1 MIRFLLFS
9 CCFIVTSVQ
18 AYESSE
24 DVAGASDSALF
35 QRYSQ
40 SKIVGYSQL
49 VTADYLLALGAPKT
63 VNAVMV
69 LEYSERLVGDLTRI
83 TYRAPDD
90 YSSEDM
96 FAHFSSQLNQLP
108 HKVLFECHARKCGS
122 SNEWANRIFNIRK
135 LYGPERYQ
143 HYLAVQ
149 IDAQQGPL
157 FVALYSIKRGN
168 KRVYTQLDLLQ
179 PETGTFRELSVNP
192 DTVLA
197 QFKQQGIFELANL
210 KFDDQ
215 DKLTGNTTVLL
226 DSVIAALQK
235 NSRLKLFVVGHLR
248 TDQGLEV
255 SQQRSLTRAQS
266 VVDVLVQSGIDSQ
279 RLSAQGVGPL
289 APVNQSG
296 SIDRIGLVV
305 R

>member
-1 MIRFLLFS
+1 M
-9 CCFIVTSVQ
+9 
-18 AYESSE
+18 
-24 DVAGASDSALF
+24 
-35 QRYSQ
+35 
-40 SKIVGYSQL
+40 
-49 VTADYLLALGAPKT
+49 
-63 VNAVMV
+63 
-69 LEYSERLVGDLTRI
+69 LT
-83 TYRAPDD
+83 
-90 YSSEDM
+90 
-96 FAHFSSQLNQLP
+96 
-108 HKVLFECHARKCGS
+108 
-122 SNEWANRIFNIRK
+122 
-135 LYGPERYQ
+135 
-143 HYLAVQ
+143 
-149 IDAQQGPL
+149 
-157 FVALYSIKRGN
+157 
-168 KRVYTQLDLLQ
+168 
-179 PETGTFRELSVNP
+179 
-192 DTVLA
+192 
-197 QFKQQGIFELANL
+197 QFKQQGTFELANL

-235 NSRLKLFVVGHLR
+235 NSRLKLYVVGHLR